1 MIYDYNLTPFE
12 ITKEE
17 LINDSDFH
25 YLLKHHKIIDA
36 LIQDMKYDYNF
47 VNLKFIE
54 KARRIIKGHGELAYF
69 MDQFYYS
76 QLEKIIKHRL
86 IIRSHYKNKAE
97 RNERL
102 REYTRKLKARDR
114 EKENIRQNILDE
126 NSKVHPHPFMRIVSV
141 PMGGKKRG

>member
-76 QLEKIIKHRL
+76 W
-86 IIRSHYKNKAE
+86 
-97 RNERL
+97 
-102 REYTRKLKARDR
+102 
-114 EKENIRQNILDE
+114 
-126 NSKVHPHPFMRIVSV
+126 
-141 PMGGKKRG
+141 